1 MMTQEELQKAFHD
14 FNAKYFS
21 GTLTCD
27 VVLTEDWM
35 DAEGNYYPESALEPG
50 GDGLLTGVANGI
62 KVQRALA
69 LHTPS
74 KNLIR
79 IPRWTTEGNS
89 AAGVLLHEMAH
100 AAADEPDVEH
110 GQKWHEEMRRLQKQ
124 GAPINLQ
131 DVTPGHTDH
140 PLVDKYGVGSEFW
153 ESL

>member
-1 MMTQEELQKAFHD
+1 MTEEELRHAFD
-14 FNAKYFS
+14 EFNFRYFDGALS
-21 GTLTCD
+21 CD

-35 DAEGNYYPESALEPG
+35 DDGGNYCAESIVEPA
-50 GDGLLTGVANGI
+50 GDGFLTGIANGV
-62 KVQRALA
+62 KVQRATA
-69 LHTPS
+69 LYTHS

-79 IPRWTTEGNS
+79 IPRWKTIGRS

-100 AAADEPDVEH
+100 SAANEPEVEH
-110 GQKWHEEMRRLQKQ
+110 GPKWHAEMKRLLEQ

-140 PLVDKYGVGSEFW
+140 ELVGKYGVGSAFW